1 MRLTGYVALQAVA
14 ELKQE
19 QLSVGKKNVESDM
32 LRRESMTLDME
43 GRKLREDW
51 DDKVATNSPLTIP
64 TCLRKYL
71 LSRKCKNLGMV
82 IKSLHYT
89 L

>member
-1 MRLTGYVALQAVA
+1 MRLTSYVAAQAVA

-19 QLSVGKKNVESDM
+19 QLNVGKKNVESDM

-51 DDKVATNSPLTIP
+51 DDKVEA
-64 TCLRKYL
+64 
-71 LSRKCKNLGMV
+71 
-82 IKSLHYT
+82 H
-89 L
+89 